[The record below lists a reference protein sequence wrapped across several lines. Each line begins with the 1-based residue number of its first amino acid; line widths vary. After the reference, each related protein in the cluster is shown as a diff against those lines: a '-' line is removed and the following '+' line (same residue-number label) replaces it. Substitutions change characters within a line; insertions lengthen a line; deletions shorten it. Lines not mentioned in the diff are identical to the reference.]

1 MRLPRIFN
9 TTSFRLTLLYAA
21 LFCASVMLLFIAM
34 YWYGT
39 GYVAGQIDRTVS
51 NEISEVRSAARGR
64 GLKGLQEETASYS
77 KSAAQGVYYVLQ
89 DAHGHRL
96 AGNISALS
104 PEVGIRSWPPRRRG
118 GTFPNGIH
126 SVRGRGVLVDDGAY
140 FFVGV
145 DASELGEMR
154 EMVGRAFLWGV
165 AGTIL
170 LALAGGAI
178 MSLEL
183 VRRVEA
189 ISQTSREIMAGD
201 LSRRVPTRGR
211 NDEFDRLAA
220 SLNAM
225 LDRIET
231 LMHELREVTSD
242 IAHDLRTPLTRLR
255 QRLELASRRSTAPE
269 ELRAALE
276 NSAADVDDIL
286 ETFAALL
293 RIAQIEAHTNAAEL
307 APLDLSEVLS
317 DMVETYQ
324 SVAEERE
331 QRLVAEL
338 PQRLPIAGD
347 RELLFQLF
355 SNLIENA
362 IRHCPAG
369 STIGVSARPAAHGVE
384 VAIADD
390 GPGIPVELRDK
401 VFQRFYRLERSRTTE
416 GTGLGLSLAAAIAKL
431 HGASIELAGNEPGL
445 RVRLLFPVSYKSV

>member
-21 LFCASVMLLFIAM
+21 LFCASVMLLFVAM

-51 NEISEVRSAARGR
+51 NEIAEVRESARGR
-64 GLKGLQEETASYS
+64 GLKGLQEDVASYS
-77 KSAAQGVYYVLQ
+77 SKAPSGVYYLLQ
-89 DAHGHRL
+89 DAHGRYL
-96 AGNISALS
+96 AGNISSLS
-104 PEVGIRSWPPRRRG
+104 PDVGIRSWPPRRRG
-118 GTFPNGIH
+118 GDFPAGIH
-126 SVRGRGVLVDDGAY
+126 SVRGRGVIVEDGAY
-140 FFVGV
+140 FFVGL
-145 DASELGEMR
+145 DAYELGEMR
-154 EMVGRAFLWGV
+154 EMIARAFIWGV
-165 AGTIL
+165 AGTIF
-170 LALAGGAI
+170 LALVGGVV
-178 MSLEL
+178 MSLGL

-189 ISQTSREIMAGD
+189 MSQTSREIMAGN
-201 LSRRVPTRGR
+201 LSRRIPIRGSD
-211 NDEFDRLAA
+211 DEFDRLAA
-220 SLNAM
+220 SLNTM

-293 RIAQIEAHTNAAEL
+293 RIAQIEAHTNASEL
-307 APLDLSEVLS
+307 APLDLTEVLS

-338 PQRLPIAGD
+338 PGGLSIAGD

-362 IRHCPAG
+362 IRHCPSAA
-369 STIGVSARPAAHGVE
+369 TITLSARLSSQGVE
-384 VAIADD
+384 VTIADD
-390 GPGIPVELRDK
+390 GPGIPAEMREK
-401 VFQRFYRLERSRTTE
+401 VFQRFYRLEHSRTTE

-431 HGASIELAGNEPGL
+431 HGAAIDLSDNHPGL
-445 RVRLLFPVSYKSV
+445 RVRLLFPAPYKSV

>member
-1 MRLPRIFN
+1 
-9 TTSFRLTLLYAA
+9 
-21 LFCASVMLLFIAM
+21 
-34 YWYGT
+34 
-39 GYVAGQIDRTVS
+39 
-51 NEISEVRSAARGR
+51 
-64 GLKGLQEETASYS
+64 
-77 KSAAQGVYYVLQ
+77 
-89 DAHGHRL
+89 
-96 AGNISALS
+96 
-104 PEVGIRSWPPRRRG
+104 
-118 GTFPNGIH
+118 
-126 SVRGRGVLVDDGAY
+126 
-140 FFVGV
+140 
-145 DASELGEMR
+145 
-154 EMVGRAFLWGV
+154 
-165 AGTIL
+165 
-170 LALAGGAI
+170 
-178 MSLEL
+178 
-183 VRRVEA
+183 VRRVET
-189 ISQTSREIMAGD
+189 ISQTSRDIMAGD
-201 LSRRVPTRGR
+201 LSRRIPIRGSD
-211 NDEFDRLAA
+211 DEFDRLSA

-255 QRLELASRRSTAPE
+255 QRIELASRRSTAPE

-293 RIAQIEAHTNAAEL
+293 RIAQIEAHTNASEL

-324 SVAEERE
+324 SVAEERT
-331 QRLVAEL
+331 QRVAVEV
-338 PQRLPIAGD
+338 PQGLSIAGD

-369 STIGVSARPAAHGVE
+369 ATITVSAHASPQGVD

-390 GPGIPVELRDK
+390 GPGIPADLREK

-431 HGASIELAGNEPGL
+431 HGASIELADNNPGL
-445 RVRLLFPVSYKSV
+445 KVRLLFPLPYKSV